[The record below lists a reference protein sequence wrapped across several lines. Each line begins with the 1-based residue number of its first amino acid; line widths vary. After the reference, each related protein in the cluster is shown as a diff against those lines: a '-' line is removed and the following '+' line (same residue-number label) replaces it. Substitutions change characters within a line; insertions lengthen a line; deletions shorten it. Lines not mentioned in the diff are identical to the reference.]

1 MWFGWSLWHFG
12 LVRWLNDM
20 FVFSVSGA
28 GAFCIRPRS
37 LPLRCHRS
45 FALILRRRSSPES
58 SPAIPCRVEL
68 IKIRV
73 KYRHASTHS
82 EKSKN
87 FDVFGGY
94 HTTRPKFQ
102 LLNPWIIDTHFNVGP
117 PIFKLSKEICIKV
130 DVWIKGWEKSITSE
144 TLSWIKGSLSR

>member
-45 FALILRRRSSPES
+45 FALILRRRSSPRILTCHTLPS
-58 SPAIPCRVEL
+58 RTDKDQSKVPPCINTQRKEQ
-68 IKIRV
+68 K
-73 KYRHASTHS
+73 
-82 EKSKN
+82 

-117 PIFKLSKEICIKV
+117 PIFKLSQTICIKV